1 MQPSATEP
9 PGWIGYYYDGR
20 SAERQRV
27 YVLLEAG
34 GIRIARPDGSNVRWP
49 FHAIRPARLVN
60 ETDHVQLETR
70 TGLPQALIV
79 QDPGFLPALR
89 SAAPTLAAS
98 PAPERPG
105 PKLAVLVGIA
115 AAIPAIGLLAYF
127 WLLPAIAGAAAGLVP
142 KSWEDKLGEA
152 LVSSFAP
159 EDQRCQDPRL
169 HRALDQMVDRLS
181 EAAPDSGYRF
191 RVEVLNAP
199 EVNALAAPG
208 GHIVIFSGLIERT
221 ATPEELA
228 AVLAHEIQHVLRR
241 HSTRAIL
248 REMFLSLLIATA
260 FGGGDLGQIVGTAQ
274 TLGSLH
280 FARGQ
285 EEEADRE
292 GMRLLQAAR
301 IDPSAIVT
309 MFEKLA
315 EQSGDAPEFFQYL
328 SSHPGTRRRIRV
340 MEEMAREPA
349 PPPRPLLPGINW
361 NTLRTACSTP

>member
-1 MQPSATEP
+1 
-9 PGWIGYYYDGR
+9 
-20 SAERQRV
+20 
-27 YVLLEAG
+27 
-34 GIRIARPDGSNVRWP
+34 
-49 FHAIRPARLVN
+49 
-60 ETDHVQLETR
+60 
-70 TGLPQALIV
+70 
-79 QDPGFLPALR
+79 
-89 SAAPTLAAS
+89 
-98 PAPERPG
+98 
-105 PKLAVLVGIA
+105 
-115 AAIPAIGLLAYF
+115 
-127 WLLPAIAGAAAGLVP
+127 
-142 KSWEDKLGEA
+142 
-152 LVSSFAP
+152 
-159 EDQRCQDPRL
+159 
-169 HRALDQMVDRLS
+169 MVDRLS

-241 HSTRAIL
+241 HSTRAVL

-301 IDPSAIVT
+301 IDPSAMVT

-315 EQSGDAPEFFQYL
+315 EQSGDAPEFFRYL
-328 SSHPGTRRRIRV
+328 STHPDTRRRIRV

-349 PPPRPLLPGINW
+349 PPPRPLLLGVNW
-361 NTLRTACSTP
+361 TTLRTACSAP